1 MKKRIITNLPTKIS
15 GDENQIHRAAP
26 NINNQEWDFNSQRE
40 GWELKF
46 HSLDYPNY
54 PHYIFNFP
62 KYHHSNKEN
71 KLKK

>member
-1 MKKRIITNLPTKIS
+1 MRSIIVFTYKNKWGLESTVT
-15 GDENQIHRAAP
+15 P
-26 NINNQEWDFNSQRE
+26 NINNQEWDFDSQRE
-40 GWELKF
+40 GWKLEF

-62 KYHHSNKEN
+62 KYHHSNKK

>member
-1 MKKRIITNLPTKIS
+1 MKTRIIINLPTKIS
-15 GDENQIHRAAP
+15 GNENQLHRTAP

-54 PHYIFNFP
+54 PRYIFNFP